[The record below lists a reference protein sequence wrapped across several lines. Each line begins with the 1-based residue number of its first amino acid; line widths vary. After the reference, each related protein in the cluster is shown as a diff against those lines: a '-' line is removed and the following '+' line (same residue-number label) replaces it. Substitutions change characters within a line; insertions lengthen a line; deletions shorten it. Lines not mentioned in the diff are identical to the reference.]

1 MSNRQPVLNA
11 KPAILFAA
19 MTAFIVGLTWALR
32 ALSHA
37 MEWSRFMLF
46 GIMTIVT
53 MVGCGYLYDWLT
65 AGRAGSADTHPP
77 Q

>member
-1 MSNRQPVLNA
+1 MSNRQPILNA
-11 KPAILFAA
+11 KPAILFTL

-37 MEWSRFMLF
+37 MEWSSFMLF

-65 AGRAGSADTHPP
+65 ARRADSADTHPP